1 MGISPADFQI
11 LGFVLQQGAAAE
23 KTLAF
28 KYPAKAVRKLID
40 EGYLVK
46 FGKGPAGP
54 FVGLSKSGRK
64 AITLGVVQ

>member
-23 KTLAF
+23 RTLAF
-28 KYPAKAVRKLID
+28 KYPPKAVRKLID

-46 FGKGPAGP
+46 FGKG

-64 AITLGVVQ
+64 AITAGVVR